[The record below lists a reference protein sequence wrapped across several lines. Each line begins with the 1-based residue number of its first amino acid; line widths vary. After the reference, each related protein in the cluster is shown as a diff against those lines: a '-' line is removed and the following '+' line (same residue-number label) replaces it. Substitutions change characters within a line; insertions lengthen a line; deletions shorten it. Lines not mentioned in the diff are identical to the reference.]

1 MQNENERKERKKMK
15 EQHQVLEGYIWWNNY
30 HIPVKQFEQQLFGEE
45 KEKKKSSLSPCPL
58 KAIET
63 LDRLKY

>member
-1 MQNENERKERKKMK
+1 MKK
-15 EQHQVLEGYIWWNNY
+15 QHQVLEGYVWWGGY

-45 KEKKKSSLSPCPL
+45 NEKKQSSLSPFPL

-63 LDRLKY
+63 LDRLK

>member
-1 MQNENERKERKKMK
+1 MKKMK
-15 EQHQVLEGYIWWNNY
+15 KTHQVLRGYIWWNGY
-30 HIPVKQFEQQLFGEE
+30 HVPVKQFEQMLFGEE
-45 KEKKKSSLSPCPL
+45 NEKKKSSLSPCPL

>member
-1 MQNENERKERKKMK
+1 MK
-15 EQHQVLEGYIWWNNY
+15 EQHQVLEGYIWWGGY